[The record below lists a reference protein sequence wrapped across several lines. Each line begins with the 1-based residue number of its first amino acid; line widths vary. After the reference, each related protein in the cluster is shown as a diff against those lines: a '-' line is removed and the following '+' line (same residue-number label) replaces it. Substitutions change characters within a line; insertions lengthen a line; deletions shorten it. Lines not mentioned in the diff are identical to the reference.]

1 MLIFDSHLI
10 SRKMPADTLLTAVRA
25 HLDLPPTHKVLMEPI
40 VKGASG
46 RTIIRIQ
53 PEDHGTFIGVH
64 YTLERSDNAN
74 FLPVAQFLTSAGLN
88 IPEVLY
94 DNIRR
99 HVALVEDLGDVDLHS
114 LKDEPYEVREPHYR
128 SLFEQLDKLLYTRPP
143 KDFDLQPAFDE
154 PMYRWEQ
161 EYFFTHFLE
170 THLGKDTSEL
180 REDPVLLGLA
190 KRLGATAPHMVHR
203 DFQSQNVLI
212 HEGKTYLIDFQGLRM
227 GRQEYDI
234 ASLLYDPYM
243 DHSAEDR
250 EKMLDLWEETC
261 EERPIEPIL
270 NDCAAQRLM
279 QALGAFANL
288 VHHHDNDW
296 YEPHIST
303 AVKFLKEVIADT
315 PLEDSLSGYLG

>member
-1 MLIFDSHLI
+1 
-10 SRKMPADTLLTAVRA
+10 MPADTLLTAVRA

-46 RTIIRIQ
+46 RTIIRIK

-74 FLPVAQFLTSAGLN
+74 FLPVAQFLKSAGLN

-114 LKDEPYEVREPHYR
+114 LKDEPFEVREPYYR
-128 SLFEQLDKLLYTRPP
+128 SVFAQLDALLYTRPP
-143 KDFDLQPAFDE
+143 KDFDLQPIFDE
-154 PMYRWEQ
+154 PLYRWEQ
-161 EYFFTHFLE
+161 EYFFEHFVE
-170 THLGKDTSEL
+170 THLGKDASEL
-180 REDPVLLGLA
+180 REDPILLGLA

-203 DFQSQNVLI
+203 DFQSQNILI
-212 HEGKTYLIDFQGLRM
+212 HDETAYLIDFQGLRM

-243 DHSAEDR
+243 NHSAEER
-250 EKMLDLWEETC
+250 EKLLDIWEDVC

-270 NDCAAQRLM
+270 KDCAAQRLM

-288 VHHHDNDW
+288 YHNEGNEW
-296 YEPHIST
+296 YAEHIPT
-303 AVKFLKEVIADT
+303 AVAFLKEVIADT
-315 PLEDSLSGYLG
+315 PLEDSLGSVLD